1 MLIVVS
7 PLACVIAALIL
18 LPSPLMV
25 TLEPNR
31 LFFAPPV
38 LASKLR
44 PLSIV
49 FAKLPKVF
57 ATPYNWL
64 PLIASV
70 DCAFTR
76 PAATFVMVRFTVSL
90 PTLTVESALPPA

>member
-1 MLIVVS
+1 MPSIVTGFAVPTLIVLPKVMLIVVS

-18 LPSPLMV
+18 LPSPLIV

-31 LFFAPPV
+31 LFLGPPV

-49 FAKLPKVF
+49 SLL
-57 ATPYNWL
+57 N
-64 PLIASV
+64 LIAS
-70 DCAFTR
+70 
-76 PAATFVMVRFTVSL
+76 
-90 PTLTVESALPPA
+90 

>member
-49 FAKLPKVF
+49 SLL
-57 ATPYNWL
+57 N
-64 PLIASV
+64 LIAS
-70 DCAFTR
+70 
-76 PAATFVMVRFTVSL
+76 
-90 PTLTVESALPPA
+90 